1 MRQPERIYNRA
12 VLMGD
17 PSYFSIKAGA
27 NPHTRTRWG
36 RRKRVDRK
44 KAIEQWHTFSRLL
57 CQSGVRV
64 FVVPARPELPGLVY
78 PANAGFLF
86 PSDDSWPPAEK
97 CFYLA
102 NLLPA
107 RAGEQAVYEESLE
120 KLGFRTAHLQ
130 ARFEGEADFFPVGD
144 LHIFTHGRIETQRFR
159 LRLGVPPYE
168 RVYGFRSE
176 TAALKELQR
185 IVGNREILPLELGN
199 EAYYHGDTV
208 LCSFGENRQFLLAYL
223 EALTRSSTE
232 QLKDRL
238 KDRLIPLDPEDA
250 ALYAANSFPL
260 AYQDRHYLFMP
271 AGVSANLLAQVRE
284 REVEPVLIDVSE
296 FLAKGGGSVKCML
309 CDLGPE
315 SEEGLAAEEKAFRQ
329 ERDYKNLFSEKG

>member
-1 MRQPERIYNRA
+1 
-12 VLMGD
+12 MGD

-36 RRKRVDRK
+36 RRKRVNRK
-44 KAIEQWHTFSRLL
+44 QAIEQWHTFARFL
-57 CQSGVRV
+57 CQSGIRV
-64 FVVPARPELPGLVY
+64 FVVPPRPDLPGLVY
-78 PANAGFLF
+78 PANAGFLY
-86 PSDDSWPPAEK
+86 PGDDSFPPKEK
-97 CFYLA
+97 RFYLA

-107 RAGEQAVYEESLE
+107 RAGEQAVYEEFLE

-144 LHIFTHGRIETQRFR
+144 LYIFTYGRIETQRFR
-159 LRLGVPPYE
+159 LRLGIPPYE

-176 TAALKELQR
+176 IAALEELQP

-199 EAYYHGDTV
+199 EAYYHGDTA
-208 LCSFGENRQFLLAYL
+208 LCSFGPTRQFLLAYL
-223 EALTRSSTE
+223 EALTQPSAGRLKGM
-232 QLKDRL
+232 LKDRL
-238 KDRLIPLDPEDA
+238 VPLSPEDA
-250 ALYAANSFPL
+250 SLYAANSFPL
-260 AYQDRHYLFMP
+260 AYQGRHYLFMP
-271 AGVSANLLAQVRE
+271 VGVSANLLAQVRE

-315 SEEGLAAEEKAFRQ
+315 SEEGLTTEERAFRTARTY
-329 ERDYKNLFSEKG
+329 ENLFTGAAASPG

>member
-1 MRQPERIYNRA
+1 MANRA

-17 PSYFSIKAGA
+17 PTYFSIKAGA
-27 NPHTRTRWG
+27 NPHTRSQWG
-36 RRKRVDRK
+36 KRKHVDRTQ
-44 KAIEQWHTFSRLL
+44 AIRQWHVFARSL
-57 CQSGVRV
+57 CQSGVRILV
-64 FVVPARPELPGLVY
+64 IPPRPHLPGLVY

-86 PSDDSWPPAEK
+86 PGNGCPLPAEK
-97 CFYLA
+97 HFYLA

-107 RAGEQAVYEESLE
+107 RAGEQAVYEEFLE

-130 ARFEGEADFFPVGD
+130 ARFEGEADFFPVAD
-144 LHIFTHGRIETQRFR
+144 LYLFTYGRIEAQRFR
-159 LRLGVPPYE
+159 LRLGMPPYE

-176 TAALKELQR
+176 IAALKELQR

-199 EAYYHGDTV
+199 EAYYHGDTA
-208 LCSFGENRQFLLAYL
+208 LCSFGPSRQFLLGYL
-223 EALTRSSTE
+223 EALTRPAAE
-232 QLKDRL
+232 RLQAAL
-238 KDRLIPLDPEDA
+238 KDRLIPLSPEDA

-260 AYQDRHYLFMP
+260 ADQGHHYLFMP

-284 REVEPVLIDVSE
+284 REVEPVLIDVTE

-315 SEEGLAAEEKAFRQ
+315 SEEGLTAKEKAFRQ
-329 ERDYKNLFSEKG
+329 ERDYQNLLPKEE